1 MGCPANHAHRRGG
14 QHHPAATD
22 HEEAIRLGQ
31 QATAKDTR
39 GIFRFN
45 SGKER
50 KTFPDYNPYT
60 IQRCRDCDIAKGKM
74 KLAHAVDNEVCEACS
89 VLNECR
95 SASFTKDKEFG
106 ERLLISNIADK
117 TELDDN
123 KRAAAS
129 LLRSFPD
136 MMIRIR
142 PHIIEKYLSNPEFD
156 VNNMIADR
164 KGILNPQGI
173 TAGFRKAIKQGC
185 KCVIIDLDKQMRN
198 KHFRLN
204 DIAKYLN
211 WRKSDFTRGIIEE
224 CYIIY
229 NDRSV
234 LITKDNIEKESII
247 EVLKTIKPQ

>member
-1 MGCPANHAHRRGG
+1 
-14 QHHPAATD
+14 
-22 HEEAIRLGQ
+22 
-31 QATAKDTR
+31 
-39 GIFRFN
+39 
-45 SGKER
+45 
-50 KTFPDYNPYT
+50 
-60 IQRCRDCDIAKGKM
+60 M
-74 KLAHAVDNEVCEACS
+74 KLAHAVDNEVCEACG
-89 VLNECR
+89 VLIECR